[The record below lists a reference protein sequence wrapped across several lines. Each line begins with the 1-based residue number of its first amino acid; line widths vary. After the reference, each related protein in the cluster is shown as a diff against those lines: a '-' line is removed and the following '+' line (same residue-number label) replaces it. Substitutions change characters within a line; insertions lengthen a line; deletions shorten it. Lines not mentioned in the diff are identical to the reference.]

1 MSSSRVLTNMQGI
14 SHTHSERLSTT
25 LGVNCNTSDDNN
37 NPQLSSEPN
46 VIIRNRFKALAYLS
60 EDSGEKEHGVAY
72 YGSVA
77 KLKEVDKEENNE
89 NEQSIEITRLG
100 SKDKIERKEAITEQ
114 QNVFLE
120 QLSKVVLG
128 AWMPK

>member
-1 MSSSRVLTNMQGI
+1 M
-14 SHTHSERLSTT
+14 
-25 LGVNCNTSDDNN
+25 NCNTSDDNN

-46 VIIRNRFKALAYLS
+46 VIIQNRFKALANLS
-60 EDSGEKEHGVAY
+60 EDSCVKEQGVAY
-72 YGSVA
+72 RSVA
-77 KLKEVDKEENNE
+77 TLKEVDKEENNE

-128 AWMPK
+128 ACMPK